1 MELLIENLTEQL
13 QKVIKEHNTEV
24 ESDTYWRGVK
34 NGLETAIEVAK
45 QCAIPN
51 VVPIAISYE
60 QFQDAL
66 KIVNEYKT
74 QLEAYYKT
82 TKREI
87 ESISKFAH
95 VTKETKLYDTHIS
108 VRCFNILKA
117 NEDKL
122 GININW
128 RTNLSEFS
136 KLSMS
141 KFLQCRNAG
150 KKTLQE
156 LKELC
161 FYADVK
167 LLP

>member
-1 MELLIENLTEQL
+1 MNIDN
-13 QKVIKEHNTEV
+13 KNTE
-24 ESDTYWRGVK
+24 T
-34 NGLETAIEVAK
+34 K
-45 QCAIPN
+45 QCTIPSVVHSAIT
-51 VVPIAISYE
+51 YE

-74 QLEAYYKT
+74 QLEEHYKIA
-82 TKREI
+82 KREI
-87 ESISKFAH
+87 EGISKFAN
-95 VTKETKLYDTHIS
+95 VTKETKLYDTDLS
-108 VRCFNILKA
+108 VRCLNILKA
-117 NEDKL
+117 NADKL
-122 GININW
+122 GINVNW
-128 RTNLSEFS
+128 EMNLSELS

-141 KFLQCRNAG
+141 KFLQCRIAG

>member
-1 MELLIENLTEQL
+1 MNTDSKQTETKKCTIPSIL
-13 QKVIKEHNTEV
+13 R
-24 ESDTYWRGVK
+24 S
-34 NGLETAIEVAK
+34 AIT
-45 QCAIPN
+45 
-51 VVPIAISYE
+51 YE

-74 QLEAYYKT
+74 QLEEHYKIA
-82 TKREI
+82 KKEI
-87 ESISKFAH
+87 EGISKFAN
-95 VTKETKLYDTHIS
+95 VTKETKLYDTELS
-108 VRCFNILKA
+108 VRCLNILRA
-117 NEDKL
+117 NDDKL
-122 GININW
+122 GINVNW
-128 RTNLSEFS
+128 GMKLSELS

-141 KFLQCRNAG
+141 KFLQCRIAG

>member
-1 MELLIENLTEQL
+1 MS
-13 QKVIKEHNTEV
+13 KEHNIEDKDKALDIGDV
-24 ESDTYWRGVK
+24 VRS
-34 NGLETAIEVAK
+34 AIT
-45 QCAIPN
+45 
-51 VVPIAISYE
+51 YE

-74 QLEAYYKT
+74 QLEEHYNIA
-82 TKREI
+82 KREI
-87 ESISKFAH
+87 EGISKFSN
-95 VTKETKLYDTHIS
+95 VTKETKLYDTGLS
-108 VRCFNILKA
+108 VRCLNILRA
-117 NEDKL
+117 NDEKL
-122 GININW
+122 GINSNW
-128 RTNLSEFS
+128 EMKLEELS

-141 KFLQCRNAG
+141 KFLQCRIAG

>member
-1 MELLIENLTEQL
+1 MSTENS
-13 QKVIKEHNTEV
+13 NT
-24 ESDTYWRGVK
+24 
-34 NGLETAIEVAK
+34 K
-45 QCAIPN
+45 QPCTIDS
-51 VVPIAISYE
+51 VVRSSITYE

-74 QLEAYYKT
+74 QLEEHYKIA
-82 TKREI
+82 KKEI
-87 ESISKFAH
+87 EGISKFAN
-95 VTKETKLYDTHIS
+95 VTKETKLYDTDLS
-108 VRCFNILKA
+108 VRCLNILRA
-117 NEDKL
+117 NDDKL
-122 GININW
+122 GINTNW
-128 RTNLSEFS
+128 EMKLKELS

-141 KFLQCRNAG
+141 KFLQCRIAG

>member
-1 MELLIENLTEQL
+1 MNKDNKKEQ
-13 QKVIKEHNTEV
+13 T
-24 ESDTYWRGVK
+24 
-34 NGLETAIEVAK
+34 K
-45 QCAIPN
+45 QCTITGVVRSAIT
-51 VVPIAISYE
+51 YE
-60 QFQDAL
+60 QFQEAL

-74 QLEAYYKT
+74 KLEEHYKIA
-82 TKREI
+82 KKEI
-87 ESISKFAH
+87 EGISKFAN
-95 VTKETKLYDTHIS
+95 VTKETKIYDTDLS
-108 VRCFNILKA
+108 VRCLNILRA

-122 GININW
+122 GINGKW
-128 RTNLSEFS
+128 EMKLKELS

-141 KFLQCRNAG
+141 KFLQCRFAG

>member
-1 MELLIENLTEQL
+1 MSKKQNLEDKDKAL
-13 QKVIKEHNTEV
+13 HIG
-24 ESDTYWRGVK
+24 GVVRS
-34 NGLETAIEVAK
+34 AIT
-45 QCAIPN
+45 
-51 VVPIAISYE
+51 YE

-74 QLEAYYKT
+74 QLEEHYKIA
-82 TKREI
+82 KREI
-87 ESISKFAH
+87 EGISKFAN
-95 VTKETKLYDTHIS
+95 VTKETKIYDTDIS
-108 VRCFNILKA
+108 VRCLNILRE
-117 NEDKL
+117 NGEKL
-122 GININW
+122 GINCDW
-128 RTNLSEFS
+128 DMKLEELS

-141 KFLQCRNAG
+141 KFLQCRIAG

>member
-1 MELLIENLTEQL
+1 MKKEQYTIP
-13 QKVIKEHNTEV
+13 VV
-24 ESDTYWRGVK
+24 VRS
-34 NGLETAIEVAK
+34 AIT
-45 QCAIPN
+45 
-51 VVPIAISYE
+51 YE

-74 QLEAYYKT
+74 QLEEHYKIA
-82 TKREI
+82 KKEM
-87 ESISKFAH
+87 EGISEFAN
-95 VTKETKLYDTHIS
+95 VTKETKLYDANLS
-108 VRCFNILKA
+108 VRCLNILRA
-117 NEDKL
+117 NDDKL
-122 GININW
+122 GINVDW
-128 RTNLSEFS
+128 EMKLSELS

-141 KFLQCRNAG
+141 KLLRCRIVG

>member
-1 MELLIENLTEQL
+1 MSIDNKKTE
-13 QKVIKEHNTEV
+13 T
-24 ESDTYWRGVK
+24 
-34 NGLETAIEVAK
+34 K
-45 QCAIPN
+45 QCNIPSVVRSAIT
-51 VVPIAISYE
+51 YE

-74 QLEAYYKT
+74 QLEEHYNIAK
-82 TKREI
+82 KEI
-87 ESISKFAH
+87 EGISKFAN
-95 VTKETKLYDTHIS
+95 VTKETKLYDTNLS
-108 VRCFNILKA
+108 VRCLNILRA
-117 NEDKL
+117 NDDKL
-122 GININW
+122 GINANW
-128 RTNLSEFS
+128 EMKLVELS

-141 KFLQCRNAG
+141 KFLQCRIAG